1 MSQHDF
7 TIANQT
13 ASSARTDINNALKAL
28 ASTNSGTGAPST
40 PYANQLWY
48 ETDTNRLKMRNEA
61 NTAWLDLGYI
71 DQTDGLEILDDT
83 KLVNTSGTQVGLL
96 GDQTTATWQAG
107 TGTVDSLASP
117 ANIKAAILALT
128 PTPQNL
134 LGVSQ
139 TWSVV
144 ARTAG
149 TSYRNTTGR
158 PIQINVNGKNSGGG
172 YIDVSTNNSTWVR
185 VWTGS
190 GQANTWGA
198 AIIPDDH
205 YYRVGSNDEVAIL
218 S

>member
-71 DQTDGLEILDDT
+71 DQTDGLEILDNT